1 MTFEM
6 FGFLVLNKN
15 LFIVEISVA
24 VPESL
29 IKDHTE
35 GEERKRYEWKE
46 ICKELEIKLVCKEQV
61 NVLIMVK

>member
-35 GEERKRYEWKE
+35 GEEKTLRMER
-46 ICKELEIKLVCKEQV
+46 
-61 NVLIMVK
+61 NM

>member
-24 VPESL
+24 VPESQ

-35 GEERKRYEWKE
+35 GEERM
-46 ICKELEIKLVCKEQV
+46 L
-61 NVLIMVK
+61 